1 MLYKFIEE
9 YFWMNILTDF
19 LTDFLRFPL
28 MDFLTDF
35 LTGFFDGFFWRGQS
49 FRRSFGR
56 SFGRSFQQMFWQF
69 FYISTIVSFRIEVSL
84 IMLSSSNGIL
94 FQNRF
99 LWEKV
104 ALLVEKNFPHTF
116 YQNTSFNHF
125 ILKKTFLES
134 YFPNIGWKKSL
145 IIFGQNLEIP
155 VTV

>member
-1 MLYKFIEE
+1 MLYKFIDE

-19 LTDFLRFPL
+19 LTDFLRVPL
-28 MDFLTDF
+28 MDFLTGFLTDF
-35 LTGFFDGFFWRGQS
+35 LTEISTEFFDGDRVLDEFLDKVFNKFFDN
-49 FRRSFGR
+49 FFI
-56 SFGRSFQQMFWQF
+56 FQPSWALGLKYLWSCCLPAMVFW
-69 FYISTIVSFRIEVSL
+69 
-84 IMLSSSNGIL
+84 

-134 YFPNIGWKKSL
+134 YFPNIEWKKAS
-145 IIFGQNLEIP
+145 
-155 VTV
+155 